1 MSSPIASSIF
11 AALLKCDEC
20 SHPVEG
26 HEADGCTMAACSC
39 RQTREAAIEMNVMFA
54 RRERR
59 RRS

>member
-1 MSSPIASSIF
+1 
-11 AALLKCDEC
+11 
-20 SHPVEG
+20 
-26 HEADGCTMAACSC
+26 MAACSC